1 MGTSPRRCS
10 SQEGKSKS
18 PANVDSWFPKCLAA
32 ASTAF
37 TEVERLLRAGPVAQA
52 VLRKELGACG
62 SLELL
67 EDQAELLGALQAL
80 VGGTVQYDGQA
91 GAPLSVR
98 QLCGL
103 LLENG
108 GNRSH
113 ATPYLGLRR
122 AVQVS
127 HRHARVS
134 QRLTDQGCASTF
146 TELRRPKSSS
156 TP

>member
-1 MGTSPRRCS
+1 MFQRR
-10 SQEGKSKS
+10 KIRPF
-18 PANVDSWFPKCLAA
+18 PANLASRFPKCLAA

-37 TEVERLLRAGPVAQA
+37 AEVERLLRAGLASQA
-52 VLRKELGACG
+52 VLREELGACG
-62 SLELL
+62 SLDLI

-91 GAPLSVR
+91 GSPLSVR

-103 LLENG
+103 LLRTW
-108 GNRSH
+108 GNRNHS
-113 ATPYLGLRR
+113 TPYLGLRR

-127 HRHARVS
+127 HLDARLS

-146 TELRRPKSSS
+146 TELRQQKSSS
-156 TP
+156 SP

>member
-1 MGTSPRRCS
+1 MLETGRENLEDRERGWEPP
-10 SQEGKSKS
+10 QEDAVPKKKNQDS
-18 PANVDSWFPKCLAA
+18 PAKVASRFPKCLAA

-37 TEVERLLRAGPVAQA
+37 TEVERLLRAGPAAQA
-52 VLRKELGACG
+52 VLREELGACG
-62 SLELL
+62 SLDRT

-103 LLENG
+103 LL
-108 GNRSH
+108 GNWGNHSRS
-113 ATPYLGLRR
+113 TPYLGLRR

-127 HRHARVS
+127 HPDACVS
-134 QRLTDQGCASTF
+134 
-146 TELRRPKSSS
+146 
-156 TP
+156 